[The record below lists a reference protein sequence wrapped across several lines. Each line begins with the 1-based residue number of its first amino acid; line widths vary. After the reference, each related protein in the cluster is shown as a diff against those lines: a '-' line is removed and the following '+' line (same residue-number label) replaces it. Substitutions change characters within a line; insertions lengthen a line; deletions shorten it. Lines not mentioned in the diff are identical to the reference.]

1 MENFETRS
9 VNSMTVISPTL
20 TRKLLSG
27 DGAILIQDLYNLIT
41 ADLKGKVSDLSGEV
55 SLLKSLD
62 QTLSD
67 RVDVVDG
74 IISSIETTLND
85 ITNSLSNITT
95 GSLMFNGIRMAL
107 VQDGK
112 VVPEEYGYMVM
123 KKSSTGKL
131 TFSALSESEFKEI
144 FPDEE
149 GGTENE

>member
-74 IISSIETTLND
+74 IISSIETNLND

-131 TFSALSESEFKEI
+131 TFSALSEAEFKAI

>member
-1 MENFETRS
+1 MDNFEKKT

-20 TRKLLSG
+20 ERKLLSG
-27 DGAILIQDLYNLIT
+27 DGAILIKDLYDFIT
-41 ADLKGKVSDLSGEV
+41 KDLKGKVSNLSGEV

-74 IISSIETTLND
+74 VISNIETTLND

-107 VQDGK
+107 VQDNK

-123 KKSSTGKL
+123 KKTSTGKL
-131 TFSALSESEFKEI
+131 TFSALSEAEFKAI

-149 GGTENE
+149 GVTENE

>member
-9 VNSMTVISPTL
+9 VNSMTVITPTL

-27 DGAILIQDLYNLIT
+27 DGAILIKDLYKLCT
-41 ADLKGKVSDLSGEV
+41 DDLYGKIAELSGEV
-55 SLLKSLD
+55 RLLKSLD
-62 QTLSD
+62 QTLNG
-67 RVDVVDG
+67 RVDGVEG
-74 IISSIETTLND
+74 IISSIETNLND

-123 KKSSTGKL
+123 KKTSTGKL
-131 TFSALSESEFKEI
+131 TFSALSEAEFKEI

-149 GGTENE
+149 GVTENE

>member
-1 MENFETRS
+1 MENIETRS
-9 VNSMTVISPTL
+9 VNSMTVITPTL

-41 ADLKGKVSDLSGEV
+41 AELKGKVSDLSGEV

-74 IISSIETTLND
+74 AITNIETTLND

-123 KKSSTGKL
+123 KKTSTGKL
-131 TFSALSESEFKEI
+131 TFSALSEAEFKEI